1 MKHRLTLLLL
11 TILLITA
18 PSLFAQYEETG
29 GGAQSSLYDVPPR
42 WLIDMPTAGTFPRAY
57 FDIGFRFYPGG
68 GALANADIGFFDRM
82 MMGISY
88 GGLGVISNHGAD
100 WNPNIEFSIRL
111 RLIDEME
118 VFPAVSVGFTSQ
130 GFGPYNSELK
140 RYAYKSRGFYAVA
153 SRSFFFYNWT
163 SGWHGG
169 VSYSMEY
176 DGDNDKSLDFFG
188 GIDLTFKYN
197 LALMAE
203 FDAALND
210 NKTGL
215 ADNFGGKGRGYLNMG
230 IKWLFTEN
238 LEIELLL
245 KDLLVNRRESS
256 TFTRGVR
263 LVYIDRF

>member
-1 MKHRLTLLLL
+1 MKYRLMLLSAMLLL
-11 TILLITA
+11 TII
-18 PSLFAQYEETG
+18 PSVSAQNDNM
-29 GGAQSSLYDVPPR
+29 GGAQTSLYDVPPR

-82 MMGISY
+82 NMGISY
-88 GGLGVISNHGAD
+88 GGLKIISNGDAD
-100 WNPNIEFSIRL
+100 WNPNIEFSL
-111 RLIDEME
+111 RFRIVDEME
-118 VFPAVSVGFTSQ
+118 VFPAIAVGFTSQ
-130 GFGPYNSELK
+130 GFGPYHSELK
-140 RYAYKSRGFYAVA
+140 RYACKSRGFYAVA

-169 VSYSMEY
+169 INYSMEY
-176 DGDNDKSLDFFG
+176 DGDDDKSLNFFG

-197 LALMAE
+197 LALMME

-215 ADNFGGKGRGYLNMG
+215 TDNFGGKGRGYLNMG

-245 KDLLVNRRESS
+245 KDLLVNRHESS
-256 TFTRGVR
+256 TFTRAVR